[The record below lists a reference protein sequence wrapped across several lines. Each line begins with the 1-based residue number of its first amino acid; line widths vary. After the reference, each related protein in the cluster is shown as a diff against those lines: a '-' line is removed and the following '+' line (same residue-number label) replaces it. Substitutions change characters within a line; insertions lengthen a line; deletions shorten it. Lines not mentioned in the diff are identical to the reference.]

1 MRQLICFLLVLSLC
15 MSMTCTAY
23 ATAPSPGESGPVV
36 SPDGGS
42 GKWPSFWGDNPKT
55 GDIILFWVL
64 IMVVSL
70 LALGAVYVIYRKK
83 FKK

>member
-1 MRQLICFLLVLSLC
+1 MRRMVSFLLILAFCLSLAC
-15 MSMTCTAY
+15 PAF
-23 ATAPSPGESGPVV
+23 AAVPSPGEDGP
-36 SPDGGS
+36 P
-42 GKWPSFWGDNPKT
+42 KRPSFWGDNPKT

-70 LALGAVYVIYRKK
+70 LALGVVYVIYRKK